1 MYITVCYSC
10 LRLDTADHELT
21 AKQSA
26 NAPCYCSGM
35 YLSAFQADANFVLI
49 ACCMH
54 HVFLLQR
61 S

>member
-54 HVFLLQR
+54 HVF
-61 S
+61 